1 VSINVGQGVSND
13 RRTNGEISPNSPETG
28 TSVRKSDVRDAPMEA
43 RPARLRFDGFV
54 LDLERGCLLREDQ
67 EIPLRRKT
75 FEFLRYLASNSCRL
89 ASKEE
94 LLAAVWP
101 NVMVSDDSV
110 VQCVTELRRAL
121 GDHDQRLIRTIQR
134 RGYRFETPVAIETS
148 TVSSQVPEAGLQ
160 HDSSREAARVAR
172 VGDPRGRRRLIVVVA
187 AVCVLTLL
195 AAALLDSHWSPGS
208 TERLTAPPLSI
219 VVMPFKNLNDDRDQA
234 YFAEGV
240 SNDLSTELSR
250 LPGLFVIAQATAHT
264 FKDSD
269 VDARQVGRALNVRYL
284 LAGSVRR
291 NVDQVRISAQ
301 LISAETGATLWAERF
316 ERGFSDLPAWQDEV
330 IGRIAL
336 ALNYRL
342 VRLESERGLRERP
355 GAPEAFDLTMRGWAL
370 VYASK
375 KPDHYFAARTHFQQ
389 ALALDPKAV
398 NAAAGVAW
406 TSAIIVLDSWS
417 ASPTQDIAAAE
428 AAVAKALAL
437 EPNHFVAH
445 HVRGFLLRMQRRTSA
460 AQDAFRTATTINP
473 NFAPGYAQLGATELE
488 LGRPE
493 ATIAAVE
500 RAIRLS
506 PRDPSLGPWLAFIG
520 MAKLHLG
527 EYPAAASWLARA
539 IETGTPIASHQAYLA
554 SALALGGRPAEAR
567 SALAEFRNA
576 MPSAT
581 ISTLRAHAKSSDAKF
596 LVQQERFF
604 DGLRVAGLPE

>member
-1 VSINVGQGVSND
+1 MGQGVSND
-13 RRTNGEISPNSPETG
+13 RRTNGEISPNSTA
-28 TSVRKSDVRDAPMEA
+28 TDTFVRKSDVRDASMGA
-43 RPARLRFDGFV
+43 RPARLRFAGFV

-75 FEFLRYLASNSCRL
+75 FEFLRYVASNSCRL
-89 ASKEE
+89 VAKEE
-94 LLAAVWP
+94 LLTAVWP
-101 NVMVSDDSV
+101 NVIVSDDSI

-121 GDHDQRLIRTIQR
+121 GDHDQRLIKTIQR
-134 RGYRFETPVAIETS
+134 RGYRFETPVSIETS
-148 TVSSQVPEAGLQ
+148 TVSGQVPEAGLE
-160 HDSSREAARVAR
+160 HDLSQEAERVDRFDGA
-172 VGDPRGRRRLIVVVA
+172 RGRRGLIALVA
-187 AVCVLTLL
+187 AVCVLALV
-195 AAALLDSHWSPGS
+195 AAALLVPRWSPGPA
-208 TERLTAPPLSI
+208 ERLSAPQPLSI
-219 VVMPFKNLNDDRDQA
+219 VVMPFKNLNDDQDQA
-234 YFAEGV
+234 YIAEGL

-250 LPGLFVIAQATAHT
+250 LPGFFVIAQATAHT

-269 VDARQVGRALNVRYL
+269 LDARQVGRDLNVRYL

-291 NVDQVRISAQ
+291 DVDRVRISAQ
-301 LISAETGATLWAERF
+301 LVSAETGATLWAERF
-316 ERGFSDLPAWQDEV
+316 ERGFGELSAWQDEV
-330 IGRIAL
+330 IGSIAL

-342 VRLESERGLRERP
+342 VRLESERGLREKP

-370 VYASK
+370 VYAAK
-375 KPDHYFAARTHFQQ
+375 KPDNYFAARTHFQQ
-389 ALALDPKAV
+389 ALALDPQAV

-406 TSAIIVLDSWS
+406 TSAIIVLDGWS

-428 AAVAKALAL
+428 AAVARALAL

-460 AQDAFRTATTINP
+460 AQDAFRTAITINP

-527 EYPAAASWLARA
+527 EYPEAASWLARA
-539 IETGTPIASHQAYLA
+539 IETGTPVANHQAYLA
-554 SALALGGRPAEAR
+554 SALALGGRAAEAR
-567 SALAEFRNA
+567 TTLAEFRKA

-581 ISTLRAHAKSSDAKF
+581 ISTLRAYAKSSDAKF